1 MGMKN
6 ALEFFRV
13 THEMTFR
20 KLAEACEEL
29 SLYAVYRHC
38 RGQKI
43 SGESAII
50 YSKKLGIPL
59 SSLRPDLWPP
69 ATPNTPTEPEE
80 VSRAE

>member
-1 MGMKN
+1 MVMKN

-13 THEMTFR
+13 THGMTFR
-20 KLAEACEEL
+20 KLTEACGEM

-43 SGESAII
+43 PGESAII

-59 SSLRPDLWPP
+59 SELRPDLWPP
-69 ATPNTPTEPEE
+69 AVPNTATERGEGNG
-80 VSRAE
+80 